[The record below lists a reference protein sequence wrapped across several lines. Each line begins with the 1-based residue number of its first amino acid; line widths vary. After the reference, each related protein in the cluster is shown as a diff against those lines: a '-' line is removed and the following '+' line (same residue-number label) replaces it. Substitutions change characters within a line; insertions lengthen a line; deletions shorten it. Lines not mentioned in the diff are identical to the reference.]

1 MKVLLAGYN
10 VDVATLAG
18 RTRARRCMTPE
29 TISAAYAR
37 ISRSPKPIDVLRAET
52 RRRLS
57 RARASNR
64 RIVFE
69 MGHHSIAEHAV
80 FNFDVMGISRLAVEE
95 LEHFR
100 IAAYTE
106 KSQRYVTLAGDHVV
120 PRELTSAPERERFR
134 ALIRKQNGAYRRL
147 LEDLKTWQGRKRGP
161 TTTATAMRDLENRAQ
176 EDARYVLALATQTQV
191 GMTVNARSLE
201 LMLRRFASSPRSE
214 INELGSR
221 LYRAVRRIAPSII
234 RFATANDFDA
244 MTYPAVQRFARHGE
258 DGGCRGAQPAVR
270 LHACTPEADAR
281 ILTALLFRSGRQCYR
296 SCRDRVRRMSRNK
309 RREFF
314 MQACARLE
322 LYDAVL
328 REFEFASLTYELVLS
343 AACYGQLKRHR
354 LLSLAEQDYDPG
366 LGYTMPPAIQESGQ
380 EALFKEVVGLSQAMY
395 EMIEARH
402 RGVGAYAL
410 TNAHRRRLLVKLNLR
425 ELYHLSRLREDPTA
439 QWDIRSVV
447 AEMTRQARGALPV
460 TGLLLGGK
468 TDYPENYRTLYGRY
482 PRIRSVPQIG

>member
-1 MKVLLAGYN
+1 
-10 VDVATLAG
+10 
-18 RTRARRCMTPE
+18 
-29 TISAAYAR
+29 
-37 ISRSPKPIDVLRAET
+37 
-52 RRRLS
+52 
-57 RARASNR
+57 
-64 RIVFE
+64 
-69 MGHHSIAEHAV
+69 
-80 FNFDVMGISRLAVEE
+80 
-95 LEHFR
+95 
-100 IAAYTE
+100 
-106 KSQRYVTLAGDHVV
+106 
-120 PRELTSAPERERFR
+120 
-134 ALIRKQNGAYRRL
+134 
-147 LEDLKTWQGRKRGP
+147 
-161 TTTATAMRDLENRAQ
+161 
-176 EDARYVLALATQTQV
+176 
-191 GMTVNARSLE
+191 
-201 LMLRRFASSPRSE
+201 
-214 INELGSR
+214 
-221 LYRAVRRIAPSII
+221 
-234 RFATANDFDA
+234 
-244 MTYPAVQRFARHGE
+244 
-258 DGGCRGAQPAVR
+258 
-270 LHACTPEADAR
+270 
-281 ILTALLFRSGRQCYR
+281 
-296 SCRDRVRRMSRNK
+296 
-309 RREFF
+309 